1 MSRRLRLIDPVPP
14 ESLTIWI
21 GGVKRRIWRH
31 APPRR
36 SGPMASR
43 TYPNGLS
50 APCRPAER
58 AAKLLLISPTE
69 HQKCW
74 RIANERQYGSLLYG
88 PKMRRA
94 ITNVWELV
102 RESVVGFVNDNALS
116 HGAAMAFYAT
126 TSLAPI
132 LLIVVAIAGL
142 AFGHE
147 AAQLALSA
155 QISGLMGPESAS
167 LLQTALESAS
177 GKSSG
182 TWAAV
187 LGIVTLFVTASG
199 VFGEMQQS
207 LNIIWKVEPQGSS
220 FSRLVRARAAS
231 LGLVA
236 ALGFML
242 LVSLVASAAISALGN
257 IINAQMAFGT
267 IALGVINAVV
277 SFVLI
282 SVMFAAIYKVLPDRT
297 LEWRDV
303 GIGAVVTA
311 ALFTLG
317 KSLIGWYI
325 GSSAIASSYGAAGGL
340 LVILL
345 WVYYSS
351 EIFLLG
357 AEFTRAY
364 SVRHGSRS
372 DLDALVHSSLPAEQI
387 VPFRAEQEVNASG
400 AVALT
405 AMACVG
411 AIMTILTLGPRRR

>member
-1 MSRRLRLIDPVPP
+1 MRSSITKIWDLVK
-14 ESLTIWI
+14 EST
-21 GGVKRRIWRH
+21 
-31 APPRR
+31 
-36 SGPMASR
+36 
-43 TYPNGLS
+43 
-50 APCRPAER
+50 
-58 AAKLLLISPTE
+58 
-69 HQKCW
+69 
-74 RIANERQYGSLLYG
+74 
-88 PKMRRA
+88 
-94 ITNVWELV
+94 
-102 RESVVGFVNDNALS
+102 VGFVNDNALS

-142 AFGHE
+142 VFGRD

-155 QISGLMGPESAS
+155 QISGLMGPESAD
-167 LLQTALESAS
+167 LLQTALQSAS
-177 GKSSG
+177 SRLSG

-187 LGIVTLFVTASG
+187 IGVVTLLVTASG

-207 LNIIWKVEPQGSS
+207 LNAIWRVEPQGSS
-220 FSRLVRARAAS
+220 LSRLVRARAAS

-236 ALGFML
+236 ALGFLL

-257 IINAQMAFGT
+257 IINAQLPVGT
-267 IALGVINAVV
+267 IVLGAINAVV

-303 GIGAVVTA
+303 GIGAVMTA

-325 GSSAIASSYGAAGGL
+325 GTSAIASSYGAAGGL

-364 SVRHGSRS
+364 SIRHGSRS
-372 DLDALVHSSLPAEQI
+372 DLEALADSPLPARHIPIRSEQTSSSAGVI
-387 VPFRAEQEVNASG
+387 TLLGVACAS
-400 AVALT
+400 ATMTAL
-405 AMACVG
+405 M
-411 AIMTILTLGPRRR
+411 LGLRRRKADRES

>member
-1 MSRRLRLIDPVPP
+1 MPS
-14 ESLTIWI
+14 TIADAWNL
-21 GGVKRRIWRH
+21 
-31 APPRR
+31 A
-36 SGPMASR
+36 
-43 TYPNGLS
+43 
-50 APCRPAER
+50 
-58 AAKLLLISPTE
+58 
-69 HQKCW
+69 
-74 RIANERQYGSLLYG
+74 
-88 PKMRRA
+88 
-94 ITNVWELV
+94 
-102 RESVVGFVNDNALS
+102 RECIVGFVNDNALS

-132 LLIVVAIAGL
+132 LLIVIAIAGL

-155 QISGLMGPESAS
+155 QISGLMGPESAG

-177 GKSSG
+177 GKPSG
-182 TWAAV
+182 VWAAV
-187 LGIVTLFVTASG
+187 IGVVMLFVTASG

-207 LNIIWKVEPQGSS
+207 LNIIWNVEPQGMSL
-220 FSRLVRARAAS
+220 SRLVRARAAS

-242 LVSLVASAAISALGN
+242 IVSLVASAAISALGN
-257 IINAQMAFGT
+257 IINAQLPFGT
-267 IALGVINAVV
+267 IVLGVINAVV

-325 GSSAIASSYGAAGGL
+325 GTSAIASSYGAAGGL

-372 DLDALVHSSLPAEQI
+372 DLDPAADSALPAKNV
-387 VPFRAEQEVNASG
+387 VPLRADQEVNASG
-400 AVALT
+400 VVALI
-405 AMACVG
+405 AMACVS
-411 AIMTILTLGPRRR
+411 ALMTILMLGRRRQ

>member
-1 MSRRLRLIDPVPP
+1 M
-14 ESLTIWI
+14 
-21 GGVKRRIWRH
+21 
-31 APPRR
+31 
-36 SGPMASR
+36 R
-43 TYPNGLS
+43 T
-50 APCRPAER
+50 
-58 AAKLLLISPTE
+58 
-69 HQKCW
+69 
-74 RIANERQYGSLLYG
+74 
-88 PKMRRA
+88 A
-94 ITNVWELV
+94 IINFWHLV
-102 RESVVGFVNDNALS
+102 RESVVGFINDNALS
-116 HGAAMAFYAT
+116 HGAAMAFYAA

-142 AFGHE
+142 VFGHD

-155 QISGLMGPESAS
+155 QISGLMGPESAD

-177 GKSSG
+177 SKLYG
-182 TWAAV
+182 TWAAIIG
-187 LGIVTLFVTASG
+187 LVTLLVAASG

-207 LNIIWKVEPQGSS
+207 LNTIWKVEPQSNS
-220 FSRLVRARAAS
+220 LSRLVRARAAS

-236 ALGFML
+236 ALGFLL
-242 LVSLVASAAISALGN
+242 LVSLIASAAISALSDF
-257 IINAQMAFGT
+257 INAHLPFGT
-267 IALGVINAVV
+267 IILSGINGIV
-277 SFVLI
+277 SFALI

-325 GSSAIASSYGAAGGL
+325 GTSATASSYGAAGGL

-357 AEFTRAY
+357 AELTRAY

-372 DLDALVHSSLPAEQI
+372 DLRALVYSPLPTKRDA
-387 VPFRAEQEVNASG
+387 FRAGQKANSAGVVVLVAVACAS
-400 AVALT
+400 AALT
-405 AMACVG
+405 ALFLNG
-411 AIMTILTLGPRRR
+411 RQP

>member
-1 MSRRLRLIDPVPP
+1 MNGALAKMPTTGTLEVLAHCQWAKSPLI
-14 ESLTIWI
+14 
-21 GGVKRRIWRH
+21 
-31 APPRR
+31 A
-36 SGPMASR
+36 
-43 TYPNGLS
+43 NGL
-50 APCRPAER
+50 
-58 AAKLLLISPTE
+58 
-69 HQKCW
+69 
-74 RIANERQYGSLLYG
+74 
-88 PKMRRA
+88 KMRPVIRDG
-94 ITNVWELV
+94 WDLV

-116 HGAAMAFYAT
+116 HGAAMAFYGT

-142 AFGHE
+142 AFSHE

-177 GKSSG
+177 GKLSG

-187 LGIVTLFVTASG
+187 IGIVTLFATASG

-207 LNIIWKVEPQGSS
+207 LNTIWKVEPKGSS
-220 FSRLVRARAAS
+220 LSRLVRARAAS

-257 IINAQMAFGT
+257 IINAHMPFGT
-267 IALGVINAVV
+267 IVLGLINAVV
-277 SFVLI
+277 SFALI
-282 SVMFAAIYKVLPDRT
+282 SGMFAAIYKVLPDRT

-372 DLDALVHSSLPAEQI
+372 DLDALVHSALPAKHV
-387 VPFRAEQEVNASG
+387 VPFRAEQKSNSAGV
-400 AVALT
+400 VALI
-405 AMACVG
+405 AMACVS
-411 AIMTILTLGPRRR
+411 AMMTIFTLGPRRRP

>member
-1 MSRRLRLIDPVPP
+1 MPCGWRKRLALTADPSAPGSLIASSIKYGPDARNRNIGSPGALLLTPLRL
-14 ESLTIWI
+14 TA
-21 GGVKRRIWRH
+21 H
-31 APPRR
+31 
-36 SGPMASR
+36 
-43 TYPNGLS
+43 GL
-50 APCRPAER
+50 
-58 AAKLLLISPTE
+58 
-69 HQKCW
+69 
-74 RIANERQYGSLLYG
+74 
-88 PKMRRA
+88 KMRPV
-94 ITNVWELV
+94 ITDAWDLV
-102 RESVVGFVNDNALS
+102 RESVVGFVNDNALG
-116 HGAAMAFYAT
+116 HGAAMAFYVT

-142 AFGHE
+142 VFGHD

-155 QISGLMGPESAS
+155 QIEGLMGPESAG

-177 GKSSG
+177 SKSSG

-187 LGIVTLFVTASG
+187 IGMVTLFVTASG

-207 LNIIWKVEPQGSS
+207 LNTIWKVEPQSMS
-220 FSRLVRARAAS
+220 LSRLVRARAAS

-242 LVSLVASAAISALGN
+242 LVSLVASAAISALGD
-257 IINAQMAFGT
+257 IINARLPFGT
-267 IALGVINAVV
+267 IVLGLINAVV

-282 SVMFAAIYKVLPDRT
+282 SGMFAAIYKVLPDRT

-325 GSSAIASSYGAAGGL
+325 GTSAIASSYGAAGGL

-364 SVRHGSRS
+364 SIRQGSRS
-372 DLDALVHSSLPAEQI
+372 DLDALVHNALPAKHVVSSRVEQKANSAGI
-387 VPFRAEQEVNASG
+387 VALL
-400 AVALT
+400 AVACASAT
-405 AMACVG
+405 
-411 AIMTILTLGPRRR
+411 MTTLMLGPRRRPALRGRR